1 MATAKPTLEDVEL
14 NEDQR
19 LLGEEADAKHS
30 SIIKNNYKEPKVKH
44 QEEKGEKEKKKKRDE
59 SQSDRSDEDRID
71 QVQRDDDHQDGG
83 HDGTVRD
90 TPLCCHNSTQNTER
104 INRILRNTKRHR
116 TLELS
121 IKTVSLACLLISVSV
136 LSFNYGREKMA
147 NESKKDKTLK
157 IPIPNGHQ
165 SSTMMK
171 RIVEVSR
178 KSLDDTELEEVAE
191 RQDDLDAETES
202 GPEVKTNQDYQ
213 GHKGED
219 NGQGESDEIVFIE
232 ENSEVRDRGSTTS
245 TTKKP
250 RGVSF
255 WPR

>member
-1 MATAKPTLEDVEL
+1 MARANPTLEDVEL
-14 NEDQR
+14 NEDQC
-19 LLGEEADAKHS
+19 LLGEEADARHS

-71 QVQRDDDHQDGG
+71 QEDQRNDDHQDGG
-83 HDGTVRD
+83 PDGTVRD

-121 IKTVSLACLLISVSV
+121 IKTISLACLLISVSV

-165 SSTMMK
+165 SSNMMK

-202 GPEVKTNQDYQ
+202 GPEVKTNRDYQ

-219 NGQGESDEIVFIE
+219 NGQ

>member
-14 NEDQR
+14 SEEQR
-19 LLGEEADAKHS
+19 LLEEEAAARHS
-30 SIIKNNYKEPKVKH
+30 NIVKDKESKVKH
-44 QEEKGEKEKKKKRDE
+44 QEQKGEKDKKKRDK
-59 SQSDRSDEDRID
+59 SQSDRSDENRID

-121 IKTVSLACLLISVSV
+121 IKTIALSCLLISVSV
-136 LSFNYGREKMA
+136 LSFNYGWEKMA
-147 NESKKDKTLK
+147 NESKKDRTLK

-165 SSTMMK
+165 SSNTMK
-171 RIVEVSR
+171 RIVEMSR
-178 KSLDDTELEEVAE
+178 KSLDDTELEEVTE
-191 RQDDLDAETES
+191 RQDNLDEETES
-202 GPEVKTNQDYQ
+202 GPEAKTNQDYQ
-213 GHKGED
+213 GHKGD
-219 NGQGESDEIVFIE
+219 GQGESDEIVFIE
-232 ENSEVRDRGSTTS
+232 ENSEARDRGSTTS

>member
-1 MATAKPTLEDVEL
+1 MATNKPTLEDVEL
-14 NEDQR
+14 SEEQR
-19 LLGEEADAKHS
+19 LLEEADAKHS
-30 SIIKNNYKEPKVKH
+30 NIVKDKESKVKH
-44 QEEKGEKEKKKKRDE
+44 QEEKGEKEKKKRDK

-121 IKTVSLACLLISVSV
+121 IKTIALSCLLISVSV

-147 NESKKDKTLK
+147 NESKKDRTLK
-157 IPIPNGHQ
+157 IPIPTGHQ
-165 SSTMMK
+165 SSNMMN
-171 RIVEVSR
+171 RIVEMSR
-178 KSLDDTELEEVAE
+178 KSLDDTELEEVTE
-191 RQDDLDAETES
+191 RQDNLDDKTES
-202 GPEVKTNQDYQ
+202 EPEAKTNQDYQ
-213 GHKGED
+213 GHKGE
-219 NGQGESDEIVFIE
+219 GESDEIVFIE
-232 ENSEVRDRGSTTS
+232 ENSEARERGSTTS

>member
-14 NEDQR
+14 NEEQS
-19 LLGEEADAKHS
+19 LLEEEADARHS
-30 SIIKNNYKEPKVKH
+30 TIVKDKESKVKH
-44 QEEKGEKEKKKKRDE
+44 QEEKGEKDKKKRDK

-121 IKTVSLACLLISVSV
+121 IKTIALSCLLISVSV

-147 NESKKDKTLK
+147 NESKKDRNLK
-157 IPIPNGHQ
+157 IPTGHQ
-165 SSTMMK
+165 SSNMMK
-171 RIVEVSR
+171 RIVEMSR
-178 KSLDDTELEEVAE
+178 KSLHDTEREEVTE
-191 RQDDLDAETES
+191 GQENVDDKTES
-202 GPEVKTNQDYQ
+202 EPEAKTNQDYQ
-213 GHKGED
+213 GHKEED
-219 NGQGESDEIVFIE
+219 ESDEIFFI
-232 ENSEVRDRGSTTS
+232 SEARDRGSTTS

>member
-14 NEDQR
+14 NEEKS
-19 LLGEEADAKHS
+19 LLEEEADPRHS
-30 SIIKNNYKEPKVKH
+30 SIVKDKESKVKH
-44 QEEKGEKEKKKKRDE
+44 QEEKGEKDKKKRDK

-121 IKTVSLACLLISVSV
+121 IKTIALSCLLISVSV

-147 NESKKDKTLK
+147 NESKKDRTLK

-165 SSTMMK
+165 SSNMMK
-171 RIVEVSR
+171 RIVEMSR

-202 GPEVKTNQDYQ
+202 GPEAKTNQDYQ
-213 GHKGED
+213 EHKGD
-219 NGQGESDEIVFIE
+219 GQNESDEIVFI
-232 ENSEVRDRGSTTS
+232 SEARDRGSTTS

>member
-14 NEDQR
+14 NEEQS
-19 LLGEEADAKHS
+19 LLEEEADARHS
-30 SIIKNNYKEPKVKH
+30 SIVKDKESKVKH
-44 QEEKGEKEKKKKRDE
+44 QEEKGEKDKKKRDK

-121 IKTVSLACLLISVSV
+121 IKTIALSCLLISVSV

-147 NESKKDKTLK
+147 NESKKDRTLK
-157 IPIPNGHQ
+157 IPIPTGHQ
-165 SSTMMK
+165 SSNTMK
-171 RIVEVSR
+171 RIVEMSR
-178 KSLDDTELEEVAE
+178 KSLDDTELEEVDE

-202 GPEVKTNQDYQ
+202 GPEAKTNQDYQ
-213 GHKGED
+213 EHKGD
-219 NGQGESDEIVFIE
+219 GQNESDEIVFI
-232 ENSEVRDRGSTTS
+232 SEAKDRGSTTS

>member
-1 MATAKPTLEDVEL
+1 MATANPTLEDVEL
-14 NEDQR
+14 TEDQL
-19 LLGEEADAKHS
+19 LLGEEADARHS

-44 QEEKGEKEKKKKRDE
+44 QEEKGEKEKKKRDK

-71 QVQRDDDHQDGG
+71 QEDQRDDDHQDGG

-121 IKTVSLACLLISVSV
+121 IKTIALSCLLISVSV

-147 NESKKDKTLK
+147 NESKKDRTLK
-157 IPIPNGHQ
+157 IPIPNGHL
-165 SSTMMK
+165 SSNTMK
-171 RIVEVSR
+171 RIIEMSR
-178 KSLDDTELEEVAE
+178 ISLDDTELEEVAE
-191 RQDDLDAETES
+191 RQNDLDAETES
-202 GPEVKTNQDYQ
+202 GPEAKTNQDYQ
-213 GHKGED
+213 EHKGD
-219 NGQGESDEIVFIE
+219 GQNESDEIVFI
-232 ENSEVRDRGSTTS
+232 SEARDRGSTTS